1 MKKKYTSFAN
11 RLTKKVM
18 LTVLVTL
25 VLLSGIILTLTLN
38 AVKAEEKG
46 RYYAIMSLVNEKLGR
61 ILATEEI
68 CVRNVFDNVW
78 TSLDSPERVLEALEK
93 EIKLN
98 NYIEGYSMSFEP
110 GYYPQYERWFEAY
123 MHRDYDHA
131 RNIGS
136 AADSLFSSGMKNPV
150 LAPYAKSG

>member
-11 RLTKKVM
+11 RLTQKVM

-68 CVRNVFDNVW
+68 CVRNVFDRFADMN
-78 TSLDSPERVLEALEK
+78 
-93 EIKLN
+93 
-98 NYIEGYSMSFEP
+98 
-110 GYYPQYERWFEAY
+110 
-123 MHRDYDHA
+123 
-131 RNIGS
+131 GS
-136 AADSLFSSGMKNPV
+136 QT
-150 LAPYAKSG
+150 

>member
-1 MKKKYTSFAN
+1 MKKKYTSFSN
-11 RLTKKVM
+11 RLTQKVM

-25 VLLSGIILTLTLN
+25 VILSCIILTLTLN

-78 TSLDSPERVLEALEK
+78 TSLDSPETVLEALEK

-98 NYIEGYSMSFEP
+98 DYPATTRSMKDGLKPICIGITIMP
-110 GYYPQYERWFEAY
+110 G
-123 MHRDYDHA
+123 
-131 RNIGS
+131 I
-136 AADSLFSSGMKNPV
+136 SGRPITTI
-150 LAPYAKSG
+150 